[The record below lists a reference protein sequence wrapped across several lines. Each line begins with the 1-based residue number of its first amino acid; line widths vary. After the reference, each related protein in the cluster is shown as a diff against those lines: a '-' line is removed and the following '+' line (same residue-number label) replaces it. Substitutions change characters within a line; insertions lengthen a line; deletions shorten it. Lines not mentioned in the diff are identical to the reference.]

1 MAILVI
7 CEKPSQARD
16 IARNLKAQQR
26 EEGFLAGSGY
36 QVTWCIGHLLELA
49 PVDYYQP
56 NIKPW
61 RIEKLPVIPEKW
73 QMIVS
78 SRTKKQFTIIKRLLK
93 QTKHVIIATD
103 ADREGEV
110 IAREILD
117 LCHYQGKIERL
128 WLSALDDNSIQK
140 ALKQIKPGTDT
151 EKLYIAGLGR
161 QRADWLIGMNMTM
174 AMSSLHGTNGMLSVG
189 RVQTPTL
196 KLVVDRDYSIENFK
210 SKNYFILKALFT
222 TQKKEQIW
230 TTCQPSEN
238 ILDENGH
245 CLDKS
250 IVENIAAK
258 IEGEPGEIQTFK
270 EEQKKQ
276 NAPLCF
282 SLSNLQKKA
291 SALFGYSAKQVLELV
306 QSLYEVHKAVTYP
319 RTDSGYLPHEQWTE
333 AFKILDALIKA
344 DNKLKVIADVCDIHF
359 KSPVWNDKKV
369 TAHHAII
376 PTANLYVDIGKM
388 SKAEFNIYDL
398 IRRQYLAQFLGDYEY
413 LQRQL
418 EILCVG
424 EKFTT
429 TGHMPLKLGWKQAFK
444 ETDSVEDDK
453 NDDNIIIPILN
464 KGHSVE
470 NQETLIESKQTKPP
484 ARFTEGTLI
493 DAMKTVGKFIA
504 DENLRKIL
512 KDSNGIGTEATRA
525 NILETLFKRE
535 YLQRQGKQV
544 ISTDKGRTLI
554 NLVPSMIKNPILTAQ
569 WEQQLDQIAQ
579 GSAELHTFVASQVKI
594 LNEMLM
600 QLSNGKNEKNLQMV
614 RSPKTNENIRIS

>member
-1 MAILVI
+1 MSILVI

-16 IARNLKAQQR
+16 IARNLKAHQR
-26 EEGFLAGSGY
+26 EEGYLSGNNY

-73 QMIVS
+73 EMVVS
-78 SRTKKQFTIIKRLLK
+78 QRTKKQFTIIKRLLK

-110 IAREILD
+110 IAREILA
-117 LCHYQGKIERL
+117 LCGYQGKVERL

-140 ALKQIKPGTDT
+140 ALKQIKLGTDT

-161 QRADWLIGMNMTM
+161 QRADWLMGMNMTM
-174 AMSSLHGTNGMLSVG
+174 AMSSLYGIHGMLSVG

-210 SKNYFILKALFT
+210 SQNYFILKALFV
-222 TQKKEQIW
+222 TQKQEEVWTIW
-230 TTCQPSEN
+230 QPSEN

-245 CLDKS
+245 CLAKS
-250 IVENIAAK
+250 TVENIAAK
-258 IEGEPGEIQTFK
+258 VEGEPGEVQTFK

-276 NAPLCF
+276 SAPLCF
-282 SLSNLQKKA
+282 SLSSLQKKA

-319 RTDSGYLPHEQWTE
+319 RTDSGYLPQEQWTE
-333 AFKILDALIKA
+333 AFKILDALVKA
-344 DNKLKVIADVCDIHF
+344 DNKLKAVTDVCDIHF
-359 KSPVWNDKKV
+359 KSPAWNDKKV

-376 PTANLYVDIGKM
+376 PTANLQVDINKM
-388 SKAEFNIYDL
+388 SKAEFSIYDL

-424 EKFTT
+424 EKFTAT
-429 TGHMPLKLGWKQAFK
+429 CRIPIKPGWKQVFK
-444 ETDSVEDDK
+444 ETGSVGDDES
-453 NDDNIIIPILN
+453 DENIILPILN
-464 KGHSVE
+464 KGQTVE
-470 NQETLIESKQTKPP
+470 NQKILIESKQTKPP

-493 DAMKTVGKFIA
+493 DAMKTVGKFVV

-525 NILETLFKRE
+525 NILEILFKRG

-544 ISTDKGRTLI
+544 ISTEKGRTLI
-554 NLVPSMIKNPILTAQ
+554 NLVPDTIKNPVLTAQ

-579 GSAELHTFVASQVKI
+579 GSAELNTFVASQVKI

-600 QLSNGKNEKNLQMV
+600 QLSNEKNLQMV
-614 RSPKTNENIRIS
+614 QSPKTNENIRTS